1 MAKVDIEKELV
12 EKHTEEELIAFLYKT
27 MSGVVQN
34 FQTTLKANQPESLW
48 SNFGDVAMVT
58 SILKNMKQRN
68 DTLDAQR
75 QSMIQ

>member
-1 MAKVDIEKELV
+1 MAKVELEKELV
-12 EKHTEEELIAFLYKT
+12 EKHTEEELVAFLYKT

-48 SNFGDVAMVT
+48 SNFGDIVMVA

-68 DTLDAQR
+68 DTIAAQK
-75 QSMIQ
+75 QSMV